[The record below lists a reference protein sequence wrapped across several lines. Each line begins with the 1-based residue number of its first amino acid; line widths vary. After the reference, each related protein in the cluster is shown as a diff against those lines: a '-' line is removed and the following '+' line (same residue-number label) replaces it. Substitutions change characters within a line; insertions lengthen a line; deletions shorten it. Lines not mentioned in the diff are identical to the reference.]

1 MVVFLFMVLTVHVNT
16 NIGVV
21 RLGYR
26 IETSIEGD
34 GRRRERGQRM
44 GGGGGMRIYK
54 FEIPSQYL
62 QVRCHDTF

>member
-26 IETSIEGD
+26 IETSIEG
-34 GRRRERGQRM
+34 GREEERERTEDGWW
-44 GGGGGMRIYK
+44 GGD
-54 FEIPSQYL
+54 ENL
-62 QVRCHDTF
+62 QV